1 MKSNKVD
8 ILEAELEDFKDYV
21 FDTRESLRDSMS
33 LIRSDLNKIKDAY
46 LNTILQVKDDMKV
59 IKSYIKQTKDFQRWA
74 VKQTLKEK

>member
-33 LIRSDLNKIKDAY
+33 LMRSDLNKIKDGY
-46 LNTILQVKDDMKV
+46 LNTILEIKEQMKV
-59 IKSYIKQTKDFQRWA
+59 VRSYLKQTKDFQRWA